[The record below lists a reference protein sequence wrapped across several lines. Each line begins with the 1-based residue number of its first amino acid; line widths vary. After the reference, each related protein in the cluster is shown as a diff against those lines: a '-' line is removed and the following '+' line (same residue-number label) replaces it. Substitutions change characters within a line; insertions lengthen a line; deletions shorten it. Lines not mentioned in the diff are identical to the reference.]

1 MIALQFFAWLHDF
14 SVALTPLDLQ
24 SGIVQ
29 NLGEDML
36 NRNSLRHRNC
46 ADAEL

>member
-14 SVALTPLDLQ
+14 NDALTPFDLQ

-29 NLGEDML
+29 NLGEKML
-36 NRNSLRHRNC
+36 NRNSLRHRS
-46 ADAEL
+46 DAEL